1 MASCAAENDL
11 ILFDHDLNDTVE
23 YEDLSM
29 TMETSNSTNSG
40 NLTCSNKRF
49 RSESGDSDSSEIS
62 MKKRWS
68 CSWQKPS
75 WTTFTWHHNFDRN
88 PVGRHHIIISKIL
101 VCIWFYIKKYI
112 KPGNKNILKADLCN
126 FLTN

>member
-29 TMETSNSTNSG
+29 TMETSNSTNSV

-49 RSESGDSDSSEIS
+49 RSESRDSDSSEIS
-62 MKKRWS
+62 MKKHIPIHENT
-68 CSWQKPS
+68 PS
-75 WTTFTWHHNFDRN
+75 LNQNMSSDIQIVFAESAEVDLSKVN
-88 PVGRHHIIISKIL
+88 PI
-101 VCIWFYIKKYI
+101 
-112 KPGNKNILKADLCN
+112 
-126 FLTN
+126 